1 MAHNKNNPI
10 LGKGKPKEKK
20 GTFGFACRNGV
31 RPGEEEVV
39 GLVWFGLE
47 PKNPMFRTQSPNPH
61 KIKNEKRR
69 KDKSK
74 ETKEQTDEEVEEE
87 DRVCFAAYDG
97 GRAHEVS
104 GFQAWARLH

>member
-1 MAHNKNNPI
+1 MQFPLKTI
-10 LGKGKPKEKK
+10 QFWVKENQKRK
-20 GTFGFACRNGV
+20 RVPSFLLAGTEYDRRRRSGG
-31 RPGEEEVV
+31 
-39 GLVWFGLE
+39 FGLE

-61 KIKNEKRR
+61 KIKNETRR

-97 GRAHEVS
+97 GRAHEV
-104 GFQAWARLH
+104 QAFRPGLDFTE

>member
-20 GTFGFACRNGV
+20 ATFGFACRNGV
-31 RPGEEEVV
+31 RPVKKKWW
-39 GLVWFGLE
+39 VWFGTQ
-47 PKNPMFRTQSPNPH
+47 NPMLRTQSPYPH

-69 KDKSK
+69 KHKSK
-74 ETKEQTDEEVEEE
+74 ETKGQTDEEVGEE

-97 GRAHEVS
+97 GRAHEV
-104 GFQAWARLH
+104 QAFRPGLDFTE